1 MAEVVLVADY
11 GVSARRLDEV
21 QQQHAELM
29 RKMMEAGGPYIAG
42 YRRYEH
48 EGSAIGL
55 HEFASEED
63 CNAFIEATSELLDD
77 FSAALASEVKAV
89 VWHAVD

>member
-29 RKMMEAGGPYIAG
+29 AKLLEAGGPYIAG

-48 EGSAIGL
+48 EG
-55 HEFASEED
+55 
-63 CNAFIEATSELLDD
+63 CNAFVEATSELLGE
-77 FSAALASEVKAV
+77 FSAALASEVKAA

>member
-21 QQQHAELM
+21 QQKHADLM
-29 RKMMEAGGPYIAG
+29 AKMMEAGGPHIAG

-63 CNAFIEATSELLDD
+63 CKAFIEATSELLGE
-77 FSAALASEVKAV
+77 FSAALASEVKAA